1 MEPVKVVLIGEAG
14 VGKTSIISRFTKDI
28 FDKDQI
34 SSSSAQFISKEI
46 KVNNQSINLDI
57 WDTAGQEKYRSLAR
71 MFYKESQVIVF
82 VYEIINK
89 KSFDALK
96 NYWYKEALNNSTAQF
111 YFVVGNKS
119 DLYEREEVS
128 DDEAKAFAKEING
141 IFKLTSAASN
151 IGIERLF
158 QCIGKKIIDPNYCE
172 EENGIIS
179 SNQIKTINNNNIK
192 NLTQSYKLKY
202 NGNEKNNGGKKK
214 KKCCKN

>member
-141 IFKLTSAASN
+141 IFKLTSALSN

-158 QCIGKKIIDPNYCE
+158 QSIGKKIIDPNYCE

-179 SNQIKTINNNNIK
+179 SNQIKTINNYNIK